1 MPDKDP
7 KEEFAFRRGDN
18 MQVSSRFC
26 SQEQKSQPSNLRP
39 FSIDF
44 GSKDKLM
51 TIQETRA
58 CQIKFPL
65 LFQRNSQV
73 LFVQFLV
80 FIFLGANCSVCKIF
94 LAEVLSRHLL
104 IFSLMKL
111 VTLERVKIDSLPQL
125 LQERL
130 GLGWKI
136 SCSSNVIQ

>member
-1 MPDKDP
+1 
-7 KEEFAFRRGDN
+7 

-73 LFVQFLV
+73 LFV
-80 FIFLGANCSVCKIF
+80 
-94 LAEVLSRHLL
+94 
-104 IFSLMKL
+104 
-111 VTLERVKIDSLPQL
+111 
-125 LQERL
+125 
-130 GLGWKI
+130 
-136 SCSSNVIQ
+136 